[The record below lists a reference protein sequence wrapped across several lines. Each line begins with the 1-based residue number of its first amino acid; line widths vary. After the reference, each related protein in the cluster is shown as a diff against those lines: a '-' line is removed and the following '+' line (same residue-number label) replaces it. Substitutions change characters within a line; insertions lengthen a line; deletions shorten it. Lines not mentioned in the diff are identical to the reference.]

1 MGEFGFD
8 WDDLQTA
15 RAHRDDPYVSYKEV
29 IVQLP
34 DIAAYRAAVDKKLTA
49 HGPSKFDAL
58 IMQPCASSAVEMG
71 SLAD

>member
-1 MGEFGFD
+1 MREFGFD

-15 RAHRDDPYVSYKEV
+15 PYISYKEI

-34 DIAAYRAAVDKKLTA
+34 DIAAYRAALDTKPNARGLSELVDA
-49 HGPSKFDAL
+49 PA
-58 IMQPCASSAVEMG
+58 IVEMG